1 MFGLAPFAGAPF
13 SSVLQITTS
22 YTPSGLQ
29 ATGIAGDLTATGITT
44 ASITGVSATTSLG
57 VLNQNKG
64 PVFWT
69 SVITEQ

>member
-13 SSVLQITTS
+13 SSVLQITSS
-22 YTPSGLQ
+22 YNPSGLQ
-29 ATGIAGDLTATGITT
+29 ATAILGSVSISADTTTG
-44 ASITGVSATTSLG
+44 ITGVSATTELG